1 MVRTKLNFSLLKTA
15 NLCIRGS
22 KSLKQN
28 ITGLSETTIRMAVAD
43 SGLDTDRRE

>member
-1 MVRTKLNFSLLKTA
+1 MKDGKFVY
-15 NLCIRGS
+15 
-22 KSLKQN
+22 